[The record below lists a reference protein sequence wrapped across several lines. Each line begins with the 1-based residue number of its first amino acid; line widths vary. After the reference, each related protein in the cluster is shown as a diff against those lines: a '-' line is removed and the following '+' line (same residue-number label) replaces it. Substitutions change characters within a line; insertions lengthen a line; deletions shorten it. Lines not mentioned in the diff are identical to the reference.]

1 MRLTMQS
8 RLIIRSDSSAL
19 AEVDGFV
26 ATFVK
31 EHAIAADEASR
42 IFILLEELITNLMKY
57 GYPDRP
63 ECGRAEIVLALND
76 GRLEIEFVDDGCAFD
91 PLKAPP
97 PNLEGPLETRT
108 PGGLGLHILRSLTDE
123 ARYERRNDNNV
134 IYLSRVVAQPKRP

>member
-1 MRLTMQS
+1 MQF

-31 EHAIAADEASR
+31 EHGIAADEASR
-42 IFILLEELITNLMKY
+42 IFILLEELVTNLMKY

-76 GRLEIEFVDDGCAFD
+76 GRLEIEFIDDGCAFD

-123 ARYERRNDNNV
+123 AHYERRNGNNV
-134 IYLSRVVAQPKRP
+134 IRLSRVLASPKRP

>member
-1 MRLTMQS
+1 MQF

-26 ATFVK
+26 AAFVK
-31 EHAIAADEASR
+31 EHGIAADEASR

-76 GRLEIEFVDDGCAFD
+76 GRLEIEFIDDGCAFD

-123 ARYERRNDNNV
+123 ARYERRNAKNV
-134 IYLSRVVAQPKRP
+134 IRLSRIVALAKRP

>member
-1 MRLTMQS
+1 MQS

-26 ATFVK
+26 AAFVK
-31 EHAIAADEASR
+31 EHGIAADEASR

-76 GRLEIEFVDDGCAFD
+76 GRLEIEFIDDGCAFD

-123 ARYERRNDNNV
+123 AHYERRNGNNV
-134 IYLSRVVAQPKRP
+134 IRLTRVVAPATRP

>member
-1 MRLTMQS
+1 MQS

-26 ATFVK
+26 AAFVK
-31 EHAIAADEASR
+31 EHGIAPDEASR

-76 GRLEIEFVDDGCAFD
+76 GRLEIEFIDDGCAFD

-123 ARYERRNDNNV
+123 AHYERRNGNNV
-134 IYLSRVVAQPKRP
+134 IRLTRVVAPARRP